1 MDASLFKKRRE
12 YSKKKGQQDSKRVV
26 EPLTPSVSF
35 IILTLLNY
43 LKEILNFQKGIIKIR
58 LKDVLSYHFSIL
70 LDVIFLGFFS

>member
-12 YSKKKGQQDSKRVV
+12 YSKKGQQDSKRDV
-26 EPLTPSVSF
+26 EPLTPLVSF

>member
-12 YSKKKGQQDSKRVV
+12 YSKKRQQDSKRDV
-26 EPLTPSVSF
+26 EPLTPLVSF

>member
-1 MDASLFKKRRE
+1 MLPCLKKGGNTQ
-12 YSKKKGQQDSKRVV
+12 KKGQQDSKRDV